1 MKPSGK
7 IKDRAIGNLLRA
19 RISKPSNPH
28 QACTQF
34 DPDLANA
41 YVERKMTG
49 QSRAGYET
57 HLSECAPCRQTV
69 VALARLAAAE
79 RAPISASAAS
89 SPMSWLSSLE
99 AMVRG
104 LSAPRWAMAAAAVV
118 VFAISLPLIISRNQS
133 DHALLAPGATETSA
147 GETAQAE
154 SPQVSPA
161 AKVQSEKSTSLKSD
175 DAKQN
180 NKSESNSLLAV
191 NNKEREDRTVST
203 ELKKSTTES
212 APQAIDETQRK
223 AENQVTPQAPAQ
235 PGKAAPET
243 QQAKLDSDRIR
254 EQQGKDASQP
264 KPSPA
269 EEQDADKEKSRRAE
283 SAAAPPP
290 PPAPSSSRMKAPVGR
305 LGLRDSAGEAVRPRA
320 DYRELRGKKFFLV
333 DGTWTDKD
341 YNPDKDLPI
350 ITLVRDSNVFKEL
363 LAKRSSLKPY
373 VTFFGE
379 TERAIIVYKGTVY
392 KLIPQQ

>member
-19 RISKPSNPH
+19 QISKPSNPH
-28 QACTQF
+28 QSCTEF

-49 QSRAGYET
+49 PSRAGYEI
-57 HLSECAPCRQTV
+57 HLSECALCRQTV
-69 VALARLAAAE
+69 VALARLAAEE
-79 RAPISASAAS
+79 RGPISASEAS
-89 SPMSWLSSLE
+89 NRMSWLSSVE

-104 LSAPRWAMAAAAVV
+104 LSAPQWAMAAAAVV
-118 VFAISLPLIISRNQS
+118 VFAISLPLILSRNQN
-133 DHALLAPGATETSA
+133 DRALLAPSVTQTSA

-154 SPQVSPA
+154 PHQVSPA
-161 AKVQSEKSTSLKSD
+161 AKISPEKSASLKSD
-175 DAKQN
+175 DTRETS
-180 NKSESNSLLAV
+180 KSESNGLLAV
-191 NNKEREDRTVST
+191 NKEREDRAVST
-203 ELKKSTTES
+203 EQKKTIPEN

-235 PGKAAPET
+235 QAAPET
-243 QQAKLDSDRIR
+243 QQAKVESDRIR
-254 EQQGKDASQP
+254 EQQGKDAAQP
-264 KPSPA
+264 KPSPV
-269 EEQDADKEKSRRAE
+269 EEHDADKEKSRRAE

-290 PPAPSSSRMKAPVGR
+290 PPAPSSSRMKAVGR

>member
-1 MKPSGK
+1 MNPSGK

-19 RISKPSNPH
+19 QISKPSNPH

-49 QSRAGYET
+49 PSRAGYET
-57 HLSECAPCRQTV
+57 HLSECAPCRQAV
-69 VALARLAAAE
+69 VALARFAAAD
-79 RAPISASAAS
+79 RAPMSASEAS
-89 SPMSWLSSLE
+89 NRSSWLSSVE

-104 LSAPRWAMAAAAVV
+104 LSAPQWAMAAAAVV
-118 VFAISLPLIISRNQS
+118 VFAISLPLILSRNQN
-133 DHALLAPGATETSA
+133 DRALLAPSVTETSA
-147 GETAQAE
+147 GDTAQAE
-154 SPQVSPA
+154 PHQVSPA
-161 AKVQSEKSTSLKSD
+161 ATISPEKPASSKSD
-175 DAKQN
+175 DTKETSKA
-180 NKSESNSLLAV
+180 ESNGLLAV
-191 NNKEREDRTVST
+191 NREREDRAVSAEQKKTVP
-203 ELKKSTTES
+203 EN
-212 APQAIDETQRK
+212 APQAIDEIQRK

-235 PGKAAPET
+235 PVQAAPET
-243 QQAKLDSDRIR
+243 QQAKVESDRVR
-254 EQQGKDASQP
+254 EQQGKDAAQP

-269 EEQDADKEKSRRAE
+269 EEQDAHKEKSLRAE

-290 PPAPSSSRMKAPVGR
+290 PPASSSSRMKAPVGR

-373 VTFFGE
+373 VSFFGE

>member
-1 MKPSGK
+1 MKPSGR
-7 IKDRAIGNLLRA
+7 IKDRAIGSLLRA
-19 RISKPSNPH
+19 QISKPSNPH

-49 QSRAGYET
+49 PSRAGYET

-69 VALARLAAAE
+69 VALARFAAAE
-79 RAPISASAAS
+79 RAPISASEGS
-89 SPMSWLSSLE
+89 NRISWLSSVE
-99 AMVRG
+99 AMMRG
-104 LSAPRWAMAAAAVV
+104 LSAPQWAMAAAAVV
-118 VFAISLPLIISRNQS
+118 VFAISLPLILSRNQN
-133 DHALLAPGATETSA
+133 DRALLAPRVTETSA

-154 SPQVSPA
+154 AHQVSPA
-161 AKVQSEKSTSLKSD
+161 AKISPEKSASLKSD
-175 DAKQN
+175 DTKETS
-180 NKSESNSLLAV
+180 KSESNGLLAV
-191 NNKEREDRTVST
+191 NKEREDRAVLT
-203 ELKKSTTES
+203 EQKKTIPEN

-235 PGKAAPET
+235 PVQAAPET
-243 QQAKLDSDRIR
+243 QQAKVESDRIR
-254 EQQGKDASQP
+254 EQQGKDAAQP
-264 KPSPA
+264 KPSPV

-290 PPAPSSSRMKAPVGR
+290 PPAPSSSRMKAVGR

>member
-19 RISKPSNPH
+19 QISKPSNPH

-49 QSRAGYET
+49 PSRAGYET
-57 HLSECAPCRQTV
+57 HLSECAPCRQAV
-69 VALARLAAAE
+69 VALARFAAAE
-79 RAPISASAAS
+79 RAPISASEAS
-89 SPMSWLSSLE
+89 RRISWLSSVE

-104 LSAPRWAMAAAAVV
+104 LSAPQLAMAAAAVV
-118 VFAISLPLIISRNQS
+118 VVAISLPVLLSRNQN
-133 DHALLAPGATETSA
+133 DRALLAPSVTETSA
-147 GETAQAE
+147 GEIAQAE

-161 AKVQSEKSTSLKSD
+161 AKISPEKSGSLKSD
-175 DAKQN
+175 DAKEA
-180 NKSESNSLLAV
+180 NKPESNGLLAA
-191 NNKEREDRTVST
+191 NKEREDRAASA
-203 ELKKSTTES
+203 ELKKTTPEN

-235 PGKAAPET
+235 PVQAAPET
-243 QQAKLDSDRIR
+243 QQAKVESDRIR
-254 EQQGKDASQP
+254 EQQGKDAAQP

-290 PPAPSSSRMKAPVGR
+290 PSGLSRSRSGVGK
-305 LGLRDSAGEAVRPRA
+305 LGLRDSSGEAVRPRA

-341 YNPDKDLPI
+341 YSPDKDLPI

>member
-1 MKPSGK
+1 
-7 IKDRAIGNLLRA
+7 
-19 RISKPSNPH
+19 
-28 QACTQF
+28 
-34 DPDLANA
+34 
-41 YVERKMTG
+41 
-49 QSRAGYET
+49 
-57 HLSECAPCRQTV
+57 
-69 VALARLAAAE
+69 
-79 RAPISASAAS
+79 
-89 SPMSWLSSLE
+89 MSWLSSVE

-104 LSAPRWAMAAAAVV
+104 LSAPQLAMAAAAVV
-118 VFAISLPLIISRNQS
+118 VVAISLPVLLSRNQN
-133 DHALLAPGATETSA
+133 DRALLAPSVTETSA
-147 GETAQAE
+147 GEIAQAE

-161 AKVQSEKSTSLKSD
+161 AKISPEKSGSLKSD
-175 DAKQN
+175 DAKEA
-180 NKSESNSLLAV
+180 NKPESNGLLAA
-191 NNKEREDRTVST
+191 NKEREDRAASA
-203 ELKKSTTES
+203 ELKKTTPEN

-235 PGKAAPET
+235 PVQAAPET
-243 QQAKLDSDRIR
+243 QQAKVESDRIR
-254 EQQGKDASQP
+254 EQQGKDAAQP

-269 EEQDADKEKSRRAE
+269 EEQDADKGKSRRAE

-290 PPAPSSSRMKAPVGR
+290 PPASSSSRMKAPVGR

-341 YNPDKDLPI
+341 YSPDKDLPI

>member
-19 RISKPSNPH
+19 QISKPSNPH

-49 QSRAGYET
+49 PSRAGYET

-69 VALARLAAAE
+69 VALARFAAAE
-79 RAPISASAAS
+79 RPPVSAQVAS
-89 SPMSWLSSLE
+89 GRASWLAPLE
-99 AMVRG
+99 ALVRG
-104 LSAPRWAMAAAAVV
+104 LSAPQWAMAAVAVV
-118 VFAISLPLIISRNQS
+118 VFAISLPLLLSRNQNDRAS
-133 DHALLAPGATETSA
+133 LAPSVIETSA
-147 GETAQAE
+147 PETAQAE
-154 SPQVSPA
+154 PHQVSPA
-161 AKVQSEKSTSLKSD
+161 AKISPEKPASLKSD
-175 DAKQN
+175 DTKETS
-180 NKSESNSLLAV
+180 KSESKGLLAV
-191 NNKEREDRTVST
+191 NREREDRAVSA
-203 ELKKSTTES
+203 EQKKTIPEN
-212 APQAIDETQRK
+212 APQAIDETQRR
-223 AENQVTPQAPAQ
+223 AENQVAPQAPAQ
-235 PGKAAPET
+235 PVQAAPET
-243 QQAKLDSDRIR
+243 QQAKLESDRIR
-254 EQQGKDASQP
+254 EQQGKDAAQP
-264 KPSPA
+264 KPSPSD
-269 EEQDADKEKSRRAE
+269 EQDADKEKSRRAE

-290 PPAPSSSRMKAPVGR
+290 PPSSSRMKAPVGR

>member
-19 RISKPSNPH
+19 QISKPSNPH
-28 QACTQF
+28 QSCTQF

-49 QSRAGYET
+49 PSRAGYEI

-69 VALARLAAAE
+69 VALARLAAEE
-79 RAPISASAAS
+79 RGPISASEAS
-89 SPMSWLSSLE
+89 NRMSWLSSVE

-104 LSAPRWAMAAAAVV
+104 LSAPQWAMAAAAVV
-118 VFAISLPLIISRNQS
+118 VFAISLPLILSRNQN
-133 DHALLAPGATETSA
+133 DHALPAPSVTETSA

-154 SPQVSPA
+154 PHQVSPA
-161 AKVQSEKSTSLKSD
+161 AKISPEKSASLKSD
-175 DAKQN
+175 DTRETS
-180 NKSESNSLLAV
+180 KSESNGLLAV
-191 NNKEREDRTVST
+191 NKEREDRAVST
-203 ELKKSTTES
+203 EQKKTIPEN

-235 PGKAAPET
+235 PVQAAPET
-243 QQAKLDSDRIR
+243 QQAKVESDRIR
-254 EQQGKDASQP
+254 EQQGKDAAQP
-264 KPSPA
+264 KPSPV
-269 EEQDADKEKSRRAE
+269 EEHDADKEKSRRAE

-290 PPAPSSSRMKAPVGR
+290 PPAPSSSRMKAVGR

-333 DGTWTDKD
+333 DVTWTDKD

>member
-19 RISKPSNPH
+19 QISKPSNPH

-49 QSRAGYET
+49 PSRAGYET
-57 HLSECAPCRQTV
+57 HLSECAPCRQAV
-69 VALARLAAAE
+69 VALARFAAAE
-79 RAPISASAAS
+79 RAPISASEAS
-89 SPMSWLSSLE
+89 RRISWLSSVE

-104 LSAPRWAMAAAAVV
+104 LSAPQLAMAAAAVV
-118 VFAISLPLIISRNQS
+118 VVAISLPVLLSRNQN
-133 DHALLAPGATETSA
+133 DRALLAPSVTETSA
-147 GETAQAE
+147 GEIAQAE

-161 AKVQSEKSTSLKSD
+161 AKISPEKSGSLKSD
-175 DAKQN
+175 DAKEA
-180 NKSESNSLLAV
+180 NKPESNGLLAA
-191 NNKEREDRTVST
+191 NKEREDRAASA
-203 ELKKSTTES
+203 ELKKTTPEN

-235 PGKAAPET
+235 PVQAAPET
-243 QQAKLDSDRIR
+243 QQAKVESDRIR
-254 EQQGKDASQP
+254 EQQGKDAAQP

-269 EEQDADKEKSRRAE
+269 EEQDADKGKSRRAE

-290 PPAPSSSRMKAPVGR
+290 PPASSSSRMKAPVGR

-341 YNPDKDLPI
+341 YSPDKDLPI

>member
-19 RISKPSNPH
+19 QISKPSNPH

-49 QSRAGYET
+49 PSRAGYET

-69 VALARLAAAE
+69 VALARFAAAE
-79 RAPISASAAS
+79 RAPISASEGS
-89 SPMSWLSSLE
+89 NRISWLSSVE
-99 AMVRG
+99 AMMRG
-104 LSAPRWAMAAAAVV
+104 LSAPQWAMAAAAVV
-118 VFAISLPLIISRNQS
+118 VFAISLPLILSRNQN
-133 DHALLAPGATETSA
+133 DRALLAPSVTQTSA

-154 SPQVSPA
+154 PHQVSPA
-161 AKVQSEKSTSLKSD
+161 AKISPEKPASLKSD
-175 DAKQN
+175 DTN
-180 NKSESNSLLAV
+180 ETSKSESKGLLAV
-191 NNKEREDRTVST
+191 NREREDRAVSA
-203 ELKKSTTES
+203 EQKKTIPEN

-235 PGKAAPET
+235 PVQAAPET
-243 QQAKLDSDRIR
+243 QQAKLDSDRVR
-254 EQQGKDASQP
+254 EQQGKDAAQP

-269 EEQDADKEKSRRAE
+269 KEQDADKEKSRRAE

-290 PPAPSSSRMKAPVGR
+290 PPASSSSRMKAPVGR
-305 LGLRDSAGEAVRPRA
+305 LGLRESAGDAVRPRA

-341 YNPDKDLPI
+341 YNQDKDLPI